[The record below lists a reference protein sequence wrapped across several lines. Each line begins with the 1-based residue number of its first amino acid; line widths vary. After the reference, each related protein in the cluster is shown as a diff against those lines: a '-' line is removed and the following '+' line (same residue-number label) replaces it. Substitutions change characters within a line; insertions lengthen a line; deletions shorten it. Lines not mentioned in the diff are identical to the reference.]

1 MSKQI
6 KKCAYYDYM
15 LCKTFLHTLVFEDA
29 SSPLFLTYCRIDIFR
44 VLRQSFCGKFQ
55 IVCGFW
61 NPANP
66 AFRMYEN
73 LTMVSNH
80 SIVRPMVKNH
90 PKPLKSIVAWPKNDK
105 KQLISMVAPNHSI
118 QWLCCPEQSL
128 NFCKGTKN
136 WAKVKQSSVKLW
148 TIIDNG

>member
-66 AFRMYEN
+66 VFRMYGHTPLTLISFSPQLYFYHLGQSLPLPLLSSPGLAVNEN
-73 LTMVSNH
+73 DDIDNC
-80 SIVRPMVKNH
+80 
-90 PKPLKSIVAWPKNDK
+90 PLKVGKYEFPVTICT
-105 KQLISMVAPNHSI
+105 
-118 QWLCCPEQSL
+118 WLAGLLLQDVTEL
-128 NFCKGTKN
+128 E
-136 WAKVKQSSVKLW
+136 
-148 TIIDNG
+148 D